1 MILGLNMGDLMYCPT
16 CGQNRI
22 TTVKINWII
31 AVILL
36 LLGILFGVIY
46 IAYCFMEKA
55 QCPVCETSAK
65 LMEPPHHD
73 KMQ

>member
-1 MILGLNMGDLMYCPT
+1 MSFSDSVIVHDPPLERIHPT
-16 CGQNRI
+16 HLR
-22 TTVKINWII
+22 V
-31 AVILL
+31 LL